1 MLNGD
6 PERRLPGNVHFSFPG
21 VDGEALLLRLDLAG
35 IACSGGSACTSGAQ
49 EPSHVLAAI
58 GQGPDLAKGGLRMT
72 LGEEN
77 TPEEIKEVLRVLP
90 EIVQDLKRF

>member
-1 MLNGD
+1 
-6 PERRLPGNVHFSFPG
+6 
-21 VDGEALLLRLDLAG
+21 
-35 IACSGGSACTSGAQ
+35 
-49 EPSHVLAAI
+49 
-58 GQGPDLAKGGLRMT
+58 MT

>member
-1 MLNGD
+1 M
-6 PERRLPGNVHFSFPG
+6 
-21 VDGEALLLRLDLAG
+21 
-35 IACSGGSACTSGAQ
+35 
-49 EPSHVLAAI
+49 LAAI
-58 GQGPDLAKGGLRMT
+58 GQAPDLAKGGLRMT